1 MFSLHTSLKAS
12 AVEDSKRGRE
22 TQRRKRSGESSRPAV
37 VAVQLEGR
45 GKDQRERLGAG
56 LRSCFTSA
64 LLVCNPKLS
73 ILQSVHVGAFYG
85 QLSPRDQGSAWS
97 GTLQD

>member
-56 LRSCFTSA
+56 FKVMFHQRSSC
-64 LLVCNPKLS
+64 L
-73 ILQSVHVGAFYG
+73 
-85 QLSPRDQGSAWS
+85 
-97 GTLQD
+97 